1 MKLKFYLKYFLYFVQ
16 ISMFWKFDFY
26 LLFYIDIFLER
37 EDVILK
43 ELMDEEDVLQEC
55 KVQNRK
61 FIEFL
66 LKVECFEDLVSFVIE
81 ESF

>member
-1 MKLKFYLKYFLYFVQ
+1 MKIFFYFIQ
-16 ISMFWKFDFY
+16 NSMFWKFDFY
-26 LLFYIDIFLER
+26 LLFYIDTFLER

-66 LKVECFEDLVSFVIE
+66 LKVECLEDLVLFIIE
-81 ESF
+81 ELF

>member
-1 MKLKFYLKYFLYFVQ
+1 
-16 ISMFWKFDFY
+16 MFWKFDFY

-55 KVQNRK
+55 KVQNCK

-66 LKVECFEDLVSFVIE
+66 LKVECFEDLVLFIIE
-81 ESF
+81 ELF